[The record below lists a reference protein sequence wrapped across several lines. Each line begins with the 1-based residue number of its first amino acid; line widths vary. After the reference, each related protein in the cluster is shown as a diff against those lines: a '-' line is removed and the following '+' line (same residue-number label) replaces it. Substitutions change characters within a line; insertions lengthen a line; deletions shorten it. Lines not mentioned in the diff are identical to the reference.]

1 MIPPVP
7 GWKPTRTKVPVH
19 IPTLAGD
26 GIAETIEVQV
36 SAWKDADGE
45 IYLTGEAEA
54 ELDAVKARHMGLL
67 TPEQMIELRKYL
79 ELTQKEMSR
88 LLQLGEKTWT
98 RWESGRERPS
108 RSMNILLNALMDG
121 RIDAGYL
128 RSRHPD
134 FLGEQALFRPFAEP
148 VMPKRF
154 PTYRRHS
161 PAATTITYAANESS
175 CVAA

>member
-1 MIPPVP
+1 MTPPIP
-7 GWKPTRTKVPVH
+7 GWKPAKTKVPVH

-45 IYLTGEAEA
+45 IYLSGEAEA
-54 ELDAVKARHMGLL
+54 EIEAVKARHMGLM
-67 TPEQMIELRKYL
+67 TPVQLKELRQAL
-79 ELTQKEMSR
+79 DLTQKQIAH

-121 RIDAGYL
+121 HVNVTYL
-128 RSRHPD
+128 RCRHPD
-134 FLGEQALFRPFAEP
+134 FMRQQSAFHPFRQRSLPR
-148 VMPKRF
+148 RF
-154 PTYRRHS
+154 PTWNLHPS
-161 PAATTITYAANESS
+161 TTPAHESES
-175 CVAA
+175 VPS